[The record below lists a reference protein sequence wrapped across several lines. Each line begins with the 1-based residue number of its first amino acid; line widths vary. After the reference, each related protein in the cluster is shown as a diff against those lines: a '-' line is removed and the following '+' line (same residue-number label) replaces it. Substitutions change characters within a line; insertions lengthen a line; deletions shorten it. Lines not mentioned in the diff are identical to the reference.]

1 MSIIDRP
8 NDRMRSQRSDN
19 RFRKFRL
26 PSLLIIVSG
35 FIGPIKYFINP
46 GFISSTEDILI
57 AVFNICLSLT
67 IGLLIYKKYMWPKY
81 VVLALAVF
89 GLLNFPTLRPQPS
102 ASLTI
107 ISLIPVL
114 QRLLLISATILL
126 FIPSKTD
133 NRIGN

>member
-8 NDRMRSQRSDN
+8 NNRRSSQRSDN
-19 RFRKFRL
+19 SFRKFTL

-35 FIGPIKYFINP
+35 IIGLIIYFINP
-46 GFISSTEDILI
+46 GFISTTEDVLI

-67 IGLLIYKKYMWPKY
+67 IGLLIYKKYLWPKY
-81 VVLALAVF
+81 FVLVLAVF
-89 GLLNFPTLRPQPS
+89 GLLNFPTFRPQPS
-102 ASLTI
+102 TSLTI

-126 FIPSKTD
+126 FIPGKTN
-133 NRIGN
+133 NRNDS